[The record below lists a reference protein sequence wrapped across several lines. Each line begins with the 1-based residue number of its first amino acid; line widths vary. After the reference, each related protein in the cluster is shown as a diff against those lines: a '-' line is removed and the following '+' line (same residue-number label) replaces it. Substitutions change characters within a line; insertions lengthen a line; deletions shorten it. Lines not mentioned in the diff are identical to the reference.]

1 MKNLDSLAVTD
12 TSIADSSDS
21 GSTMG
26 RRDVLVA
33 LTALMALGGVPAG
46 AEVQQTV
53 AGQQSLP
60 GELVLSK
67 SHIYPFEKLPVKPS
81 ANGGASRAVVQGV
94 TATGEFVEVHE
105 TTLAPGQMPH
115 PPHKHRHSE
124 FILVREGL
132 IEFDNDGNPTRVGP
146 GGIMF
151 NASMV
156 MHGMKNV
163 GNTTAQYFVV
173 EIGRATAVTPV

>member
-1 MKNLDSLAVTD
+1 
-12 TSIADSSDS
+12 
-21 GSTMG
+21 MG

-33 LTALMALGGVPAG
+33 LSALMALGGVSAG
-46 AEVQQTV
+46 AEVPQTV
-53 AGQQSLP
+53 AQSLP
-60 GELVLSK
+60 GELVMSK

-81 ANGGASRAVVQGV
+81 ANGGASRAVVQGM

-105 TTLAPGQMPH
+105 TTLPPGQMPH

-163 GNTTAQYFVV
+163 GDITAQYFVV
-173 EIGRATAVTPV
+173 AIGRPNAVTPV